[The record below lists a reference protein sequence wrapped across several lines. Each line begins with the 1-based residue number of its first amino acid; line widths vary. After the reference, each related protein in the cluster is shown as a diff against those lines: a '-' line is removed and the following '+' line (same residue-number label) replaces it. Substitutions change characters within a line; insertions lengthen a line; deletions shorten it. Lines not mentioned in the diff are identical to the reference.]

1 MKEKIR
7 SAIRNWAR
15 FHYWDSATINDLT
28 DEILKL
34 TQPSEK
40 PSATTIE
47 RTKGEITITSTGKL
61 GSDPNPNSALKVE
74 KPTLSKDL
82 FFDSFGTSIH
92 DGYKPH
98 PSVHNDT
105 TEKPS
110 AEEWLD
116 QEFGD
121 AYIEHDGFG
130 DTKFLSKGMV
140 IEALKQYAK
149 Q

>member
-15 FHYWDSATINDLT
+15 FHYWDSATIDDLT

-47 RTKGEITITSTGKL
+47 RTEGEIIIISTGKL
-61 GSDPNPNSALKVE
+61 GSDPNPNSVVKIE
-74 KPTLSKDL
+74 KPTLSEDK
-82 FFDSFGTSIH
+82 FFDCFGHSHTPRFV
-92 DGYKPH
+92 D
-98 PSVHNDT
+98 
-105 TEKPS
+105 EKPS